1 MSQVAILQLS
11 NGEPEVNISAAN
23 YAGLIPQW
31 GLPATHTQL
40 LQELK
45 AWIETVPAFRLRPGA
60 ALQRVLEVEGDIL
73 MDASV
78 AGTAAEHIPFLYTV
92 LGGVFEELGPQ
103 FRRDL
108 QQEAALA
115 EQAYEDAIHKQMD
128 DTGTDRLEAVYNM
141 ESVALQRLQERQER
155 VMLLVEGLGEQDMKM
170 LSQ

>member
-23 YAGLIPQW
+23 YAELIPQW

-45 AWIETVPAFRLRPGA
+45 AWVETVPAFRLQPVA
-60 ALQRVLEVEGDIL
+60 ALQRVLEIEGTIL

-92 LGGVFEELGPQ
+92 LGEVFEELGSQ
-103 FRRDL
+103 FRQDL
-108 QQEAALA
+108 RQAAALA

-128 DTGTDRLEAVYNM
+128 ETGIDRLEAVYAM

-155 VMLLVEGLGEQDMKM
+155 VMLLVERFGEQDMQT
-170 LSQ
+170 L